1 MKNCRERYPER
12 RDHHSDHKPDLAWL
26 AEFAAVNSVLVG
38 YQDAG
43 VTDSTASLFEQIA
56 VRASSG
62 QRQDQNIVFQIVD

>member
-1 MKNCRERYPER
+1 MTEKQFWMKADQISESHIQTISAFR
-12 RDHHSDHKPDLAWL
+12 R
-26 AEFAAVNSVLVG
+26 NSVLVG

>member
-1 MKNCRERYPER
+1 MNGVKKTSWSGKNDRKTVLDEGRSE
-12 RDHHSDHKPDLAWL
+12 
-26 AEFAAVNSVLVG
+26 LVG